1 MEEIINAAPQGFLSV
16 RKRKYSFEYSKTIRL
31 PNGSFKEVFLKKE
44 HPDIKPLA
52 EKAYAEKELAD
63 LRREEKFVAR
73 EIRFLSEER
82 KAPAFLISHPGIQRL
97 LSPALQSLPD
107 YAREWSSKSYRKNQ
121 KYPEQLK
128 YKTVIDG
135 LLVRSKAEA
144 DLVCQFQHYGIPF
157 RYEELMFVG
166 DQELAMDFTLLN
178 VRSGSIYYWDH
189 RGLSDDLQYLK
200 KTHYCEEQ
208 YLKKDII
215 PWVNLIVT
223 TETKDHPLDIQ
234 WVNQLI
240 EYYLM

>member
-1 MEEIINAAPQGFLSV
+1 
-16 RKRKYSFEYSKTIRL
+16 
-31 PNGSFKEVFLKKE
+31 
-44 HPDIKPLA
+44 
-52 EKAYAEKELAD
+52 
-63 LRREEKFVAR
+63 
-73 EIRFLSEER
+73 
-82 KAPAFLISHPGIQRL
+82 
-97 LSPALQSLPD
+97 
-107 YAREWSSKSYRKNQ
+107 
-121 KYPEQLK
+121 
-128 YKTVIDG
+128 
-135 LLVRSKAEA
+135 
-144 DLVCQFQHYGIPF
+144 
-157 RYEELMFVG
+157 
-166 DQELAMDFTLLN
+166 MDFTLLN